1 MNNESESVIKY
12 FGFDDLNKLIQI
24 EKGDDDLNQLYF
36 KYLSVNKTIPKNV
49 LTIII
54 KHLLKG
60 IEFITLKGIIH
71 GDIKMEN
78 VVIIMIKTCKII
90 DFDLSQDIKAANLH
104 SIEELSNSF
113 LYEDLYCVGK
123 IMCLLLSTTQKKISI
138 CNGTSLLIPY
148 GLDITKNC
156 LELLIALLK
165 ENPNKRISI
174 TNAMKSPYI
183 VSDDDYI
190 KR

>member
-1 MNNESESVIKY
+1 MSKVFIKKSKFILGYQREKEILMQMNNESESVIKY

-49 LTIII
+49 LKIII

-78 VVIIMIKTCKII
+78 VVIVYNDK
-90 DFDLSQDIKAANLH
+90 NL
-104 SIEELSNSF
+104 
-113 LYEDLYCVGK
+113 
-123 IMCLLLSTTQKKISI
+123 
-138 CNGTSLLIPY
+138 
-148 GLDITKNC
+148 
-156 LELLIALLK
+156 
-165 ENPNKRISI
+165 
-174 TNAMKSPYI
+174 
-183 VSDDDYI
+183 
-190 KR
+190 